1 MSIKNELRAL
11 RMRGL
16 KSGPAPLVVQ
26 LGPDAALD
34 PVRLAQLVAKGKGR
48 YRLTPGMELVA
59 VIDSEAAVLESAR
72 QLVRDP
78 RACASVGN

>member
-1 MSIKNELRAL
+1 MSLKNELRAL

-16 KSGPAPLVVQ
+16 KSGPGRLVVQ

-34 PVRLAQLVAKGKGR
+34 PTRLAQLVAKGKGR

-59 VIDSEAAVLESAR
+59 TMDGGAAALESAR
-72 QLVRDP
+72 QLVREL
-78 RACASVGN
+78 RGCAQAN